1 MAYCNKQTKVG
12 ELINVLE
19 KLIRSRVQERRF
31 ETPTVGRDSRK
42 RDIVGGDS
50 EQRAIEEV
58 WVRYDR
64 KPKRGFSSTMESME
78 VLESKD
84 VRTRSTQPVAF

>member
-19 KLIRSRVQERRF
+19 SKVQERRF
-31 ETPTVGRDSRK
+31 ETPTVGRDSGK
-42 RDIVGGDS
+42 RDIVGDS
-50 EQRAIEEV
+50 EQRAIEEG
-58 WVRYDR
+58 WVRNGR

-78 VLESKD
+78 GMESKD
-84 VRTRSTQPVAF
+84 VRTRSTRPVAF